1 MFLHPHKSQHSSTFH
16 LIKYGKASQSCW
28 LRRRMMP
35 GKISTVGDEM
45 SGKTNRVWQNLRNL
59 TWSLPPG
66 KKKPERKV
74 FSIWFR
80 FCSCQTLNRTL
91 NSSDPLL
98 FIARLSFP
106 NSSMLKKKISLPR
119 EFIWLLN
126 SELPAKLIAK
136 CLMTIPGD

>member
-1 MFLHPHKSQHSSTFH
+1 
-16 LIKYGKASQSCW
+16 
-28 LRRRMMP
+28 MP
-35 GKISTVGDEM
+35 GKISTVGDEKP
-45 SGKTNRVWQNLRNL
+45 GKTNRVWQNLRNL

-98 FIARLSFP
+98 FIAQHVIPKFQHV
-106 NSSMLKKKISLPR
+106 KKNISLPR